1 MQTYRLIPY
10 RCQKGMALYDLVRF
24 LNIFSFPF
32 QYEEAFQRLNIERDQ
47 LAQQYQ
53 QYIDQLNSQSTQLQT
68 QVQPPYRQ
76 PQGTPHR

>member
-1 MQTYRLIPY
+1 MFLIGFCNKLSPF
-10 RCQKGMALYDLVRF
+10 F
-24 LNIFSFPF
+24 L

-68 QVQPPYRQ
+68 QVQPLVNPK
-76 PQGTPHR
+76 GCHTDTSSAV